1 MGTEESKSDAQ
12 QEQLDIPVVSDSV
25 KKLFGYANQ
34 RVNGLGLIRNGY
46 KLEIRLNGK
55 LLMDTDD
62 TTGQVISNYLSGFI
76 TGYDIKSFS

>member
-55 LLMDTDD
+55 L
-62 TTGQVISNYLSGFI
+62 
-76 TGYDIKSFS
+76 